1 MKIRNKQTGIIF
13 HLPAEEAKRL
23 MEESIE
29 LFELVDVT
37 QADLKKFNEI
47 KIPKPLTFETKI
59 TGEIDFENLEWNKL
73 VALAKEYGINVKG
86 KKKEVLIK
94 EMKEHAK

>member
-59 TGEIDFENLEWNKL
+59 TGEIDFESMEWHKL
-73 VALAKEYGINVKG
+73 VALAKEYGINTKN
-86 KKKEVLIK
+86 KKKDVIIK